1 MAMENPRIIAEVI
14 EAQEFPDL
22 ARLHQVMAVPKT
34 VINGTVQF
42 VGAVPEKTLLRHVL
56 EAIGEELAGED
67 EEEEGAGET
76 SAL

>member
-1 MAMENPRIIAEVI
+1 MAMENPRITAEVI

-22 ARLHQVMAVPKT
+22 ARLYQVMAVPKT

-42 VGAVPEKTLLRHVL
+42 VGAVPEKTLLRRVL

-67 EEEEGAGET
+67 EEEEGVGGT
-76 SAL
+76 TAL

>member
-1 MAMENPRIIAEVI
+1 MALENPRITAEVI

-22 ARLHQVMAVPKT
+22 ARLYQVMAVPKT

-56 EAIGEELAGED
+56 EAIGEELPGED
-67 EEEEGAGET
+67 EEEEGMGGTT
-76 SAL
+76 SL

>member
-1 MAMENPRIIAEVI
+1 MAMENPRITAEII

-22 ARLHQVMAVPKT
+22 ARLYNVMAVPKT

-42 VGAVPEKTLLRHVL
+42 VGAVPEKTLLRRVL

-67 EEEEGAGET
+67 EKEEGVGGT
-76 SAL
+76 TTL

>member
-1 MAMENPRIIAEVI
+1 MALENPKITAEVI

-22 ARLHQVMAVPKT
+22 SRLYQVMAVPKT

-56 EAIGEELAGED
+56 EAIGEELKGEDGED
-67 EEEEGAGET
+67 EEPAA
-76 SAL
+76 SSSL